1 MFTNPCTRTVC
12 LHTRNAGA
20 NFYDISVSLVQVIL
34 AMSGAAA
41 TTATT
46 ESRLKAFLHLYQ
58 MIYIEQKQKQTVF
71 IVRRWLSKLAER
83 AGLEGKSVVGEGTT
97 VCVLVVNLIRHC
109 RSGAKSKLVS
119 STHAQLEASSTDISD

>member
-12 LHTRNAGA
+12 LHTTNAGA

-46 ESRLKAFLHLYQ
+46 ASRLKAFLHLYQ
-58 MIYIEQKQKQTVF
+58 IIYIEQKQKQTVF
-71 IVRRWLSKLAER
+71 IVRRWLRKLAER
-83 AGLEGKSVVGEGTT
+83 EGARREVSCRGGNYC
-97 VCVLVVNLIRHC
+97 VC
-109 RSGAKSKLVS
+109 
-119 STHAQLEASSTDISD
+119 

>member
-12 LHTRNAGA
+12 LHTTNAGA

-46 ESRLKAFLHLYQ
+46 ASRLKAFLHLYQ
-58 MIYIEQKQKQTVF
+58 MIYIEQKQKQ
-71 IVRRWLSKLAER
+71 RRWLSKLAER
-83 AGLEGKSVVGEGTT
+83 EGARREVSCRGGNYC
-97 VCVLVVNLIRHC
+97 VC
-109 RSGAKSKLVS
+109 
-119 STHAQLEASSTDISD
+119 